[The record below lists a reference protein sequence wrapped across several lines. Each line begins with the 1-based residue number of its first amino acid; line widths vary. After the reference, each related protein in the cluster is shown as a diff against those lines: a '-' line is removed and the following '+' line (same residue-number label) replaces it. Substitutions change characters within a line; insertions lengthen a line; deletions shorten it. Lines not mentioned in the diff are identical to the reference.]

1 LVSKTYLITGGSGF
15 LGQQLTKDILKLD
28 PKEIIIFSRGEAKQA
43 DMKRK
48 FNNDKLRFVIG
59 DVADYGQLN
68 KAMRCVDIC
77 IHAAANKRIDT
88 CAENPTEAVKTNI
101 KGTINVVESA
111 LYNKIEC
118 LLYVSTDKAKN
129 PETTYGATKYIGE
142 QIVRNAYQDKGNRKT
157 KVKTVRY
164 GNIIN
169 STGSVFTIWENQ
181 YKYNKVI
188 HVRDTEMTRFFM
200 TVDKASKLVL
210 DTIES
215 GEENTEHSL
224 PMKSVKIIELAKYLY
239 PDAEIKITGA
249 KHFEKTHEDLYDD
262 YNSEFHQVKPEDI
275 MA

>member
-1 LVSKTYLITGGSGF
+1 MVSKTYLITGGSGF